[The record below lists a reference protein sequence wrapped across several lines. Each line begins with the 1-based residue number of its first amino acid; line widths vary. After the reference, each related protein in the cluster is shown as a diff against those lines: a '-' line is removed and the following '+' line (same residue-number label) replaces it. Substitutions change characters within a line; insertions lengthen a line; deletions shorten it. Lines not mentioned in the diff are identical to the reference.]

1 MSAAPADWPAHL
13 RSSRLR
19 LRARA
24 PGAPPPDWLP
34 EAEAA
39 SGGAGAPCPLGERI
53 AAGDA
58 VYWLRPA
65 GAASAGPEPPA
76 PIGACAARIEDTTLV
91 WTWLAVAA
99 EWRGFG
105 YGGAAVPIV
114 ERAAMRLGA
123 TSGRALVPASNGIGL
138 YFWLRLGYRPLSGP
152 GRPKPREGTWMQ
164 RALSGRDR
172 PARPAPTHR

>member
-1 MSAAPADWPAHL
+1 MSAARADWPTHL
-13 RSSRLR
+13 RSQRLR
-19 LRARA
+19 LRAGA
-24 PGAPPPDWLP
+24 PGAPAPAWLP

-39 SGGAGAPCPLGERI
+39 SGGARDPCPLAGRI

-65 GAASAGPEPPA
+65 GAAAAGREPA
-76 PIGACAARIEDTTLV
+76 DPIGACAARIEDATLV

-99 EWRGFG
+99 DWRGFG

-138 YFWLRLGYRPLSGP
+138 YFWLRLGYRPLP
-152 GRPKPREGTWMQ
+152 APDWPKPREGTWMQ

-172 PARPAPTHR
+172 RARTRR